1 MKAIV
6 LEMADIGLQVIHT
19 PGHSPGSVSLYWPS
33 EKALFTGDTV
43 FKDGGTNRPS
53 GRRCFGIEK

>member
-43 FKDGGTNRPS
+43 FKDGGDEPIFRQEM
-53 GRRCFGIEK
+53 FWH